1 MRLFPMQ
8 KYIDQFQM
16 YWEQF
21 AIKLS
26 LTHDKNT
33 SIYSILLS
41 AYTEP
46 GRHYHTVQHIVECL
60 QLFHQI
66 KHQLQ
71 DPIAVELAI
80 WFHDVIYDP
89 KVSDNEEQSAEL
101 MKKLCTEIVDQAQ
114 IPKVYWWIVA
124 TKKHQP
130 SLDSDL
136 NYLLDI
142 DLAILG
148 SDSNR
153 FAEYEQQIQQEY
165 SWVEPSIYK
174 IKRAEVLQYFYAMQ
188 PLYQTKYFRE
198 SFEKKAKHNLTSVN
212 A

>member
-1 MRLFPMQ
+1 MSLLDSFF
-8 KYIDQFQM
+8 Y
-16 YWEQF
+16 YWKQF

-33 SIYSILLS
+33 SIYSILLN
-41 AYTEP
+41 AYTECQ
-46 GRHYHTVQHIVECL
+46 RHYHTVQHIVECL

-71 DPIAVELAI
+71 DPIAVELSI

-89 KVSDNEEQSAEL
+89 KASDNEEQSAEL

-114 IPKVYWWIVA
+114 IQKVYWWIIA

-174 IKRAEVLQYFYAMQ
+174 IKRAEVLHYFYAMQ

-198 SFEKKAKHNLTSVN
+198 NFEKKAKHNLTSFN

>member
-1 MRLFPMQ
+1 MQ

-33 SIYSILLS
+33 SIYSILLN
-41 AYTEP
+41 AYTECQ
-46 GRHYHTVQHIVECL
+46 RHYHTVQHIVECL

-71 DPIAVELAI
+71 DPIAVELSI

-89 KVSDNEEQSAEL
+89 KASDNEEQSAEL

-114 IPKVYWWIVA
+114 IQKVYWWIIA

-165 SWVEPSIYK
+165 LWVEPSIYK

-188 PLYQTKYFRE
+188 PLYQTEYFRE
-198 SFEKKAKHNLTSVN
+198 NFEKKAKHNLTSVN